1 MLPLLWVGSISP
13 STHIY
18 LHFKGAE
25 PCLIWPLNW
34 WIYKRS
40 GQAWTAV
47 PGSPFKR
54 TLSIWWT
61 DWIHPYLLYILHLC
75 TVLHIHCSDL
85 KALQRKLVLFWKR
98 HHAPV
103 TGKNQGLGFTC
114 TWAQIPTL
122 PFAGLQRL
130 QSLGSLFVKWRWDA
144 VDISNNPCNMPWV

>member
-1 MLPLLWVGSISP
+1 ML
-13 STHIY
+13 T
-18 LHFKGAE
+18 
-25 PCLIWPLNW
+25 N
-34 WIYKRS
+34 
-40 GQAWTAV
+40 
-47 PGSPFKR
+47 
-54 TLSIWWT
+54 
-61 DWIHPYLLYILHLC
+61 IHPSRLAIE
-75 TVLHIHCSDL
+75 TPS
-85 KALQRKLVLFWKR
+85 LVPLT